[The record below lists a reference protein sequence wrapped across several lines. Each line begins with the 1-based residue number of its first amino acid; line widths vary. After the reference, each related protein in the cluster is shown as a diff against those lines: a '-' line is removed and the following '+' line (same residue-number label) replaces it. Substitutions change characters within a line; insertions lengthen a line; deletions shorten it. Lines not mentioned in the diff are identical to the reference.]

1 MQGAQHVLG
10 YLARYVHR
18 TALSDKAIVACD
30 ERTVR
35 VAYRDSRDHQRK
47 SMSLPVP
54 EFLRRFLQHVP
65 AKGLHR
71 VRAFGLLHP
80 AHRTTLRQ
88 LQLMLAQRRPSQ
100 QDESDHEDEQPSRA
114 PLRCPRCKTPTLR
127 LLRRLSAEQCV
138 ALLLAG
144 VASVQQAARAP
155 PSSLSATTTSLP

>member
-1 MQGAQHVLG
+1 
-10 YLARYVHR
+10 
-18 TALSDKAIVACD
+18 
-30 ERTVR
+30 
-35 VAYRDSRDHQRK
+35 
-47 SMSLPVP
+47 
-54 EFLRRFLQHVP
+54 VP

-80 AHRTTLRQ
+80 AHRTTLRL

-100 QDESDHEDEQPSRA
+100 HDESDHEDEQPSRA

-144 VASVQQAARAP
+144 AASVEHAARAP
-155 PSSLSATTTSLP
+155 PSSLWATTTSLP